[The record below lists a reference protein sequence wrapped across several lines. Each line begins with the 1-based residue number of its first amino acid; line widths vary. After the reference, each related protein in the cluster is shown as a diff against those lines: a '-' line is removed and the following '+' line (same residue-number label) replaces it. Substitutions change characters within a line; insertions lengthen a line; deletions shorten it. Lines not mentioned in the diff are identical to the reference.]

1 MATDRDGGLSDGGRK
16 AADAGPGAPGRRG
29 LSGGP
34 VNRVL
39 LEPVDAAA
47 ARRAAQMRMIE
58 RRLRLMQARVAAV
71 TSLADRTKR
80 RP

>member
-1 MATDRDGGLSDGGRK
+1 
-16 AADAGPGAPGRRG
+16 
-29 LSGGP
+29 

-39 LEPVDAAA
+39 VEPAEAAA
-47 ARRAAQMRMIE
+47 APRAAQMRMIE

-71 TSLADRTKR
+71 TSLADRNKR

>member
-1 MATDRDGGLSDGGRK
+1 MN
-16 AADAGPGAPGRRG
+16 
-29 LSGGP
+29 GGP
-34 VNRVL
+34 VNRVV
-39 LEPVDAAA
+39 LEPTETGA

-71 TSLADRTKR
+71 TSLADRNKR

>member
-1 MATDRDGGLSDGGRK
+1 M
-16 AADAGPGAPGRRG
+16 
-29 LSGGP
+29 SGGP

-39 LEPVDAAA
+39 LEPAEAAA

-71 TSLADRTKR
+71 TSLASLTKR